1 MNRLSSFPQ
10 KRQFGEEFKI
20 VCYLKQLVV
29 PNTREVCF
37 THMLIFIHQHWVF
50 MKKTGER
57 LPCKLPQT
65 LLSYEVKALR
75 C

>member
-1 MNRLSSFPQ
+1 MNRLSSFPH
-10 KRQFGEEFKI
+10 KRQFGGG
-20 VCYLKQLVV
+20 VQNSVL
-29 PNTREVCF
+29 REIAGCPQYKRSLLH
-37 THMLIFIHQHWVF
+37 THANFH
-50 MKKTGER
+50 ER